1 MLRYKMMYGG
11 LIIFQCFC
19 LLKYIRFTL
28 NLNHSMTKLWRIYPF
43 YRGRGN
49 KALNKLLYLNI
60 LVRVHKFVAIYFN
73 YWTYLSA
80 KIDIIFNLYQRKIV
94 LKEKLYFLFF
104 YFFCPSL
111 YMHFTRQNKPFFF
124 YVYLSSASLSKQLI
138 VCISQRCMYANS
150 SGYFFIN

>member
-1 MLRYKMMYGG
+1 MMYGG

-28 NLNHSMTKLWRIYPF
+28 NFNYYMTKLWRIYPF
-43 YRGRGN
+43 YRRRGN
-49 KALNKLLYLNI
+49 KALKKLLYLNI
-60 LVRVHKFVAIYFN
+60 LVRVHKFVSIYFI

-80 KIDIIFNLYQRKIV
+80 KIDIIFNLYQRKNSFERKNIFLI
-94 LKEKLYFLFF
+94 LK
-104 YFFCPSL
+104 FFCPSL
-111 YMHFTRQNKPFFF
+111 YMHFTRQKNPSFF

-138 VCISQRCMYANS
+138 VCLSQRCMYANS

>member
-19 LLKYIRFTL
+19 LLKYIRFTI

-60 LVRVHKFVAIYFN
+60 LVRVHKFIAIYFN

-94 LKEKLYFLFF
+94 LKEKLYFWFLKFF
-104 YFFCPSL
+104 VRPY
-111 YMHFTRQNKPFFF
+111 
-124 YVYLSSASLSKQLI
+124 I
-138 VCISQRCMYANS
+138 CISLAKINHFSFMYTCHRRLFQSN
-150 SGYFFIN
+150 YM